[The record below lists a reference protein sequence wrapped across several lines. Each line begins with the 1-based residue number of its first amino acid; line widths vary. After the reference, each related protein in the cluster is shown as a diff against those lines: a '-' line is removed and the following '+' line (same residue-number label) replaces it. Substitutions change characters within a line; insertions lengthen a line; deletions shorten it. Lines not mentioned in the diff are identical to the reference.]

1 MVLKQTA
8 ISYVL
13 FSPLSSGIALIFWS
27 DGPALCQFGHIS
39 SSSYM
44 KCMENKATEIFHVFI
59 LSFNKFIQ
67 FPSFLGSSW
76 TYLDFFF
83 LSLLAAL
90 ETVQFFFSLSFFWS
104 IFYGQTSPTMYEWQN
119 TPISIVLFQIW
130 LVPGVAITL
139 KLCEVIC
146 NH

>member
-83 LSLLAAL
+83 LSLLAAC
-90 ETVQFFFSLSFFWS
+90 ETVQFFFFIFFLEYLLWANISYNVWMTKHTHQYSIISDLASAWCCDHFKAVWS
-104 IFYGQTSPTMYEWQN
+104 D
-119 TPISIVLFQIW
+119 L
-130 LVPGVAITL
+130 
-139 KLCEVIC
+139 
-146 NH
+146 